1 MNNKINMTDISIFE
15 KNKILEYMSIY
26 LNQVYFENPSSVY
39 KKIHKINIEKS
50 IDLLFTKKNYKEY
63 IINIRNLGNNSIKN
77 KNKSD
82 HKIINE
88 FKSLLYTKTKSEHI
102 VNSNLHLCQ
111 NIFIILYNINGILK
125 M

>member
-1 MNNKINMTDISIFE
+1 MTDIRIFE
-15 KNKILEYMSIY
+15 KNKILEYVSIY

-63 IINIRNLGNNSIKN
+63 IINIRNFGNNSIKN
-77 KNKSD
+77 KSN